1 MRLAQRCPEHA
12 GLLGFAPGHVLI
24 GEGPHKAL
32 HRLHGVGALRRLGRL
47 RPCAWYEPSPLRHTG
62 RLGAE
67 AGLHAVAL
75 EQIDEPAYV
84 AGARAQIRHHPAPIF
99 GVHDGRERRHRFAR
113 MPTGLAQ
120 HRGTAH
126 HPRHEVDFGAFRHC
140 LVDGAR
146 QVLSLPGAPA
156 KEQRRDDG
164 HGELLP
170 GDVVGMPHLRGDR
183 RQIVLPVGGRIVA
196 AIHHDAPQRQVHQV

>member
-1 MRLAQRCPEHA
+1 MRLAQRRPEHA
-12 GLLGFAPGHVLI
+12 RLLGLTPGHVLV
-24 GEGPHKAL
+24 GEGPHEAL
-32 HRLHGVGALRRLGRL
+32 HGFHRVGALGRLGRL
-47 RPCAWYEPSPLRHTG
+47 RPCAWNEPSPLGHIG

-75 EQIDEPAYV
+75 EQVDEPGHV
-84 AGARAQIRHHPAPIF
+84 AGARAQIRHDPAPIF

-113 MPTGLAQ
+113 MPAGLAQ
-120 HRGTAH
+120 HRGAAH
-126 HPRHEVDFGAFRHC
+126 HPRHEVDLGAFRHR

-146 QVLSLPGAPA
+146 QVLPLPRAPA
-156 KEQRRDDG
+156 KEQRGDDR

-170 GDVVGMPHLRGDR
+170 GDVVGVPHLGGDR

-196 AIHHDAPQRQVHQV
+196 AIHHDAPQRQVYQV